1 MQGESHR
8 GDNELTRTANDAWF
22 KKNRRYPYK
31 LSLLVWNHGGG
42 GVSLVVLFG
51 FSATQNQITFLIEEY
66 S

>member
-42 GVSLVVLFG
+42 GSFFG
-51 FSATQNQITFLIEEY
+51 CSVWLLSNSKSDNFPN
-66 S
+66 